1 LLLLLPIRTDSPV
14 RRPPRIN
21 HLLIALN
28 VVCFLVT
35 DVLGDALG
43 GGYGSE
49 LKQRCLLSMDSPA
62 PWQFI
67 TYQFLHGD
75 VFHLLGN
82 LLFLWVFGNSV
93 NSKLGD
99 IPYLLFYLAG
109 GAFAGAG
116 FSVFSH
122 GNLIGASGA
131 IASVTTAYLVL
142 FPQSK
147 ITVFYWLWL
156 YIGTM
161 HVRALLLIGLKI
173 ILWDNILSPR
183 LSGGQGV
190 SAVAYSAHIAGYLF
204 GFTVCALLLLLRAVP
219 RDQYDV
225 LALIKRYRLRQQYKA
240 MMADPN
246 ARAQAMYGRVA
257 RPVSADTGEP
267 IEDDAPD
274 DELSRLR
281 AQIGERLTQGD
292 YMTAVNLY
300 EGLIA
305 KDPKQCLGRNQ
316 MLLLANQLM
325 TLQRHPQ
332 AAGAY
337 EKLLKEFPG
346 GNDLP
351 QIKLVL
357 GIIYARYL
365 GRLDT
370 ALAYLRDCEPELTD
384 PEQLAQARHWLA
396 AAQAAQKSGGRVYTD
411 GPRQPPE

>member
-122 GNLIGASGA
+122 GNLIGARGA

-161 HVRALLLIGLKI
+161 H
-173 ILWDNILSPR
+173 
-183 LSGGQGV
+183 
-190 SAVAYSAHIAGYLF
+190 
-204 GFTVCALLLLLRAVP
+204 
-219 RDQYDV
+219 
-225 LALIKRYRLRQQYKA
+225 
-240 MMADPN
+240 
-246 ARAQAMYGRVA
+246 GR
-257 RPVSADTGEP
+257 
-267 IEDDAPD
+267 
-274 DELSRLR
+274 
-281 AQIGERLTQGD
+281 
-292 YMTAVNLY
+292 
-300 EGLIA
+300 
-305 KDPKQCLGRNQ
+305 C
-316 MLLLANQLM
+316 
-325 TLQRHPQ
+325 
-332 AAGAY
+332 
-337 EKLLKEFPG
+337 
-346 GNDLP
+346 
-351 QIKLVL
+351 
-357 GIIYARYL
+357 
-365 GRLDT
+365 
-370 ALAYLRDCEPELTD
+370 C
-384 PEQLAQARHWLA
+384 
-396 AAQAAQKSGGRVYTD
+396 
-411 GPRQPPE
+411 